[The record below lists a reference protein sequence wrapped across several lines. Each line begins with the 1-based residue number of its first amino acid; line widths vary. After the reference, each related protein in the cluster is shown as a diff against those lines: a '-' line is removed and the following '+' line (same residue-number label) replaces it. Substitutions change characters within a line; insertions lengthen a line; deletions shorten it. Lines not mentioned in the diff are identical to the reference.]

1 MSLLATI
8 SVTNVTDTAIHDIAA
23 WIPSAVSLLTI
34 NTLSA
39 VFVARSAVTK
49 GKSWFTFFWLSLIA
63 TSLVTGLVIATLPTP
78 PQFQPDH
85 RKCPQCAEYIK
96 REANK
101 CRYCHSSVD
110 ALPPQKASATA
121 NLNPL
126 WVVSIF
132 TIALGLAVCV
142 LALTK
147 LAPDSLWL
155 GLALSVVG
163 GVMLFRSPR
172 KTSK

>member
-1 MSLLATI
+1 MSLLAAI
-8 SVTNVTDTAIHDIAA
+8 SVTNVTDTVMHDIAA

-78 PQFQPDH
+78 PQFLPDH
-85 RKCPQCAEYIK
+85 RKCPHCAEFIK
-96 REANK
+96 REASK
-101 CRYCHSSVD
+101 CRYCHSTVD
-110 ALPPQKASATA
+110 PLDPLKTSAA
-121 NLNPL
+121 AGLNPL
-126 WVVSIF
+126 WLVSVF
-132 TIALGLAVCV
+132 TIALGVAVCG

-163 GVMLFRSPR
+163 GAMLFRSQR
-172 KTSK
+172 RN